1 MSQYT
6 FIGEKLSMAALRAYI
21 ITHKVNEGDSLVLN
35 SYDYRA
41 LIEEV
46 KAVNDE
52 FPDLPLELLGVIIAK
67 DSTDSVPIG
76 KVQIV
81 NSEKPF

>member
-6 FIGEKLSMAALRAYI
+6 FIGEKLSMASLRSYI

-35 SYDYRA
+35 SHDYRA
-41 LIEEV
+41 LVEDIRAKEE
-46 KAVNDE
+46 E
-52 FPDLPLELLGVIIAK
+52 LPDFPLELLGVFISQ